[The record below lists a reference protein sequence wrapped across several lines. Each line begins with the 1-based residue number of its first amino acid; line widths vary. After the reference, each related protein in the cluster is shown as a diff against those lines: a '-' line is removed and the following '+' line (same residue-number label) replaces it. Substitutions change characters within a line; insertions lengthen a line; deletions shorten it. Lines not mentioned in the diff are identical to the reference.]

1 MLGRPANDGDTDGTD
16 EQYDDRGS
24 GRHDDGATEGHDRPP
39 APVRAGRADADGT
52 DGRRAHPSRRSRSR
66 RGFLGGLAGMGIGV
80 GTVTP
85 GPVLQQVEDLL
96 TGVDEEDL
104 PTGTDTDAPHDPH
117 TVATFDAIID
127 AVVPNTQ
134 DDPVTEDKVGE
145 PLDEIH
151 QYGGLDT
158 GMTPMCID
166 ILNDFMSPE
175 VSLPKVANTGETA
188 PLSQALAAILDVAA
202 SELLARGGNEDT
214 PEPGRFGPA
223 GGPFASLSR
232 EDRFRALYDVENRAN
247 QFGEVEAGVSEATG
261 IENGRYSRTGSFVVA
276 LAVVFPP
283 IVYYSDMNA
292 YDDFIDNA
300 PSERDFDPAEH
311 TSAPE
316 GVDTL
321 FGWAQTGY
329 PSITEGHDALLGYEL
344 DEGFRATGKGR
355 QRPGGVVDGDAGV
368 DSTDSDE
375 GDSGTDA
382 EGEESPLGGLLPDD
396 PTDQF
401 TEGGF

>member
-1 MLGRPANDGDTDGTD
+1 
-16 EQYDDRGS
+16 
-24 GRHDDGATEGHDRPP
+24 
-39 APVRAGRADADGT
+39 
-52 DGRRAHPSRRSRSR
+52 
-66 RGFLGGLAGMGIGV
+66 MGIGV

-96 TGVDEEDL
+96 TQVDEEDL
-104 PTGTDTDAPHDPH
+104 PTGTDADTPHDPH
-117 TVATFDAIID
+117 TVATFEAIID

-134 DDPVTEDKVGE
+134 DDPVETDKVGE
-145 PLDEIH
+145 PLEDIH

-188 PLSQALAAILDVAA
+188 PLSEALAAILDVAA

-247 QFGEVEAGVSEATG
+247 QLGDVEAGVSETTG

-300 PSERDFDPAEH
+300 PSERDFDPAEYN
-311 TSAPE
+311 SAPE

-329 PSITEGHDALLGYEL
+329 PGITEGHDALLGYEL
-344 DEGFRATGKGR
+344 DEAFEATGYGKR
-355 QRPGGVVDGDAGV
+355 RPSDVRDGDAKFDDDAGESESDGRV
-368 DSTDSDE
+368 D
-375 GDSGTDA
+375 GG
-382 EGEESPLGGLLPDD
+382 SPLDPLPTG
-396 PTDQF
+396 PIDQF
-401 TEGGF
+401 TGGGL

>member
-1 MLGRPANDGDTDGTD
+1 MLGRPANDGDTDGATEQHDDRTD
-16 EQYDDRGS
+16 ERRGPPPE
-24 GRHDDGATEGHDRPP
+24 RMRTEHATG
-39 APVRAGRADADGT
+39 DGT
-52 DGRRAHPSRRSRSR
+52 DSRRAHPSRRSQSR

-96 TGVDEEDL
+96 TQVEEEDL
-104 PTGTDTDAPHDPH
+104 PDGTTDAPHDPH

-134 DDPVTEDKVGE
+134 DDPVTGDKVGE
-145 PLDEIH
+145 PLDDIH
-151 QYGGLDT
+151 QYGGLDADMT
-158 GMTPMCID
+158 GMCID

-202 SELLARGGNEDT
+202 SELVARGGNEDT

-232 EDRFRALYDVENRAN
+232 KDRFRALYDVENRAN
-247 QFGEVEAGVSEATG
+247 QLGDGEAQVSETVG

-292 YDDFIDNA
+292 YDDFIDTA

-316 GVDTL
+316 GADTL

-329 PSITEGHDALLGYEL
+329 PGITEGHDALLGYEL
-344 DEGFRATGKGR
+344 DESFEATGYGK
-355 QRPGGVVDGDAGV
+355 QRSRGPGPRN
-368 DSTDSDE
+368 
-375 GDSGTDA
+375 DSGDDGPDTASDDA
-382 EGEESPLGGLLPDD
+382 DGSEGPWGGLLPET
-396 PTDQF
+396 PADQF
-401 TEGGF
+401 TGGGF